1 VRDESAAV
9 VSLCGGGSMASLGE
23 DGGVVVLGED
33 GGVVVLGGCCA
44 RVAAR

>member
-1 VRDESAAV
+1 
-9 VSLCGGGSMASLGE
+9 MASLGE

-44 RVAAR
+44 RVAAGDLYPLGAKQ